1 MPLQPVSDPSI
12 LAKLGKPVVDPALVA
27 KLDAPQGQPT
37 EAPTDWDTVRKQY
50 TTGQAGGEAAL
61 NMLSGTAG
69 AAAGGLAGL
78 GAEGANLF
86 GADID
91 AAGLVRRVQSA
102 LTYEPRTEGGKALSK
117 AISYPFEK
125 LGQLTDVAGEKTSE
139 ATGSP
144 ALGAAVKTAGDIIPM
159 AVAHKAVG
167 KLGEGARGEQAA
179 ELGAQRSRNSVHDQS
194 YEDAH
199 RVGYSIPPS
208 EAGTGGAG
216 AAVESISGRPKSQ
229 KMAAE
234 RNQEVTDRLARVSI
248 GLPPDTPLSLENI
261 ERVRDQAGR
270 IYERLANTGDMQWDQ
285 QYIDELASVGDRFAK
300 IDRAFPDEPGK
311 PSPTVDRSAIES
323 LKGKYFQQKFS
334 AREAIDAIRELRK
347 DATNSFAKREPVMGA
362 VQRDIANVLEGR
374 LERHA
379 AATGNP
385 ELAQQFRDA
394 RRLIARTISVEDALN
409 SATGHVS
416 APRLGQLQDRGTPL
430 DGELSLIARSAKAF
444 PRALQDV
451 KGGREGNVTPIEYLV
466 AAGGALHNP
475 ALSAAALAR
484 PAGRALA
491 ASGRLTRRPNYELG
505 PDVPAAAAA
514 GAAGAQESA
523 DGQ

>member
-1 MPLQPVSDPSI
+1 MPLQPVSDPAV

-27 KLDAPQGQPT
+27 KLDAPQGQP
-37 EAPTDWDTVRKQY
+37 EGGGSAVKDY
-50 TTGQAGGEAAL
+50 LTGVAGGETAL
-61 NMLSGTAG
+61 NMAGGTAG
-69 AAAGGLAGL
+69 AALGGLAGL

-91 AAGLVRRVQSA
+91 AAGLVRRVQNA
-102 LTYEPRTEGGKALSK
+102 LTYEPRTEGGKMLTK
-117 AISYPFEK
+117 AVGYPFEK
-125 LGQLTDVAGEKTSE
+125 LGEATEKAGEKTSE
-139 ATGSP
+139 VTGSP
-144 ALGAAVKTAGDIIPM
+144 ALGAAVKTAGDVIPM
-159 AVAHKAVG
+159 MAAHKVMG
-167 KLGEGARGEQAA
+167 KVGEGARAERAA
-179 ELGAQRSRNSVHDQS
+179 ELASEKSRNAVADQS
-194 YEDAH
+194 YEEAH

-208 EAGTGGAG
+208 EVGGGGVG
-216 AAVESISGRPKSQ
+216 AAVESVSGRPKAQ

-234 RNQEVTDRLARVSI
+234 RNQEVTDRLARVSL
-248 GLPPDTPLSLENI
+248 GLPPDTPLSMENI

-270 IYERLANTGDMQWDQ
+270 IYERLASTGDMNWDQ

-300 IDRAFPDEPGK
+300 IDKAFPDEPGR

-379 AATGNP
+379 EKTGNP
-385 ELAQQFRDA
+385 ELAQQFKDA
-394 RRLIARTISVEDALN
+394 RKLIARTISVEDALN
-409 SATGHVS
+409 TGTGHVS
-416 APRLGQLQDRGTPL
+416 APRLAQLQDRGTPL
-430 DGELSLIARSAKAF
+430 DGELALVARSAKAF
-444 PRALQDV
+444 PRSLQDV
-451 KGGREGNVTPIEYLV
+451 KGHEANATPIEYLV
-466 AAGGALHNP
+466 AAGGLLHNP
-475 ALSAAALAR
+475 ALSAAAMAR

-491 ASGRLTRRPNYELG
+491 ASGRLTRRRSYEPG
-505 PDVPAAAAA
+505 PDVGAATAA
-514 GAAGAQESA
+514 GVTGAQESQ